1 MLGVVL
7 WSDASDKKAVIWCE
21 DHGDLAFV
29 NASETLL
36 KKDDFFDAGDLVQFD
51 MHMKDST
58 RHACNTRLVFEQAG
72 SALPVAL
79 RKTSMGPTI
88 PQDSQAEVI
97 SFPTTRKKPEKTPVP
112 ADLSNAS

>member
-29 NASETLL
+29 NASETVLDQ
-36 KKDDFFDAGDLVQFD
+36 DDFFDAGDLVQFD
-51 MHMKDST
+51 MKMKDST
-58 RHACNTRLVFEQAG
+58 RRACNTRLVAEQAG
-72 SALPVAL
+72 AGLPKALKAREDAKPADLPDEARIIPFNPVRDVAL
-79 RKTSMGPTI
+79 NGIER
-88 PQDSQAEVI
+88 
-97 SFPTTRKKPEKTPVP
+97 